1 MKAYLVTTGSL
12 FLLITAAHVW
22 RMIAEARSLATD
34 PWYLG
39 LTLLALGLG
48 VWAFRLLRSL
58 PKA

>member
-12 FLLITAAHVW
+12 FLLITAAHVC
-22 RMIAEARSLATD
+22 MIAEARSLAMD
-34 PWYLG
+34 PWYIG